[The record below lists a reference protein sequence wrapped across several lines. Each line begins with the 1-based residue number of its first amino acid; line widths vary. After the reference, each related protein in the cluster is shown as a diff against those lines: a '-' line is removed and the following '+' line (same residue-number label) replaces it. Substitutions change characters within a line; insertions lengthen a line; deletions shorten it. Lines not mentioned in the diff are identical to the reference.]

1 MSKWLPIVSKKGM
14 LFFYDKSTGNVQ
26 YTYPKEYD
34 NKTRKYIGVFFKL
47 WKKTPIP
54 NQSSYCWKN
63 AQTKVVQYVKPSSTT
78 YIFEACLLDNFA
90 FVELYIEYNGNI
102 NISDTNQRNCIHYA
116 VMNDNDKMVK
126 LLLKLGCDGE
136 QKDNVGDTPLH
147 YALLYRSY
155 KCMRVLVEGGC
166 NLNYKNEKGETI
178 MHFAVKN
185 RNVKLIYYLVSKGAT
200 ISVKN
205 KLGEFPIDY
214 AVKENNWGMVKILT
228 KLSKVIIAE
237 KELEYEEEENAQTEK
252 INSDDEI
259 NNESRIESDIDFYKN
274 NKENKNNNIFN
285 LLEDSE
291 REDIK
296 SKKKKKK
303 KEKLLLRKDI
313 KEDSIFDG
321 GGKLKITKFLQNKNK
336 FDKHEHKNSTKKNNT
351 NYSHNNKISIDEI
364 NFLRESIT
372 ERHPP
377 NPKLKVKENFR
388 YNSPKE
394 LDLQYKKIKH
404 ERIKEYK
411 QNLTSRSS
419 SSLSTSVNS
428 SFLSISSISSS
439 LSTIY
444 STLSSCAIP
453 IFNISKNILSK
464 FYQYSKQKSL
474 KFLKI
479 SKKFFQNVKIFINT
493 PPDIENQIEY
503 INYMSSSFDH
513 NMVNKL
519 KTSYIS
525 EKDVKLIQSS
535 EFKESKK
542 ITKKQKIKYN
552 IYRGRVVNKFQ
563 CIFNKKKE
571 KKYIFSFPKYILYK
585 RDNET
590 ISYKKY
596 INLLHKFKKDTQF
609 IKCLKQQYN
618 QTKND
623 YKKHS
628 VHLPLFIDIS
638 KEDNEY
644 NPQSSRSNGSAYENI
659 LKSIN
664 NINRIIDTATS
675 TRSINICRT
684 KQNQNG
690 EIDESHWDNLDM
702 LSYLKPTVTEDDN
715 EVEIEDLL
723 KEYNNKL
730 TSLKNTNIIM
740 TTQNTFSIINK
751 GK

>member
-34 NKTRKYIGVFFKL
+34 NKTRKYVGVFFKL
-47 WKKTPIP
+47 WKKAPIP
-54 NQSSYCWKN
+54 NQNSYCWKN
-63 AQTKVVQYVKPSSTT
+63 SQTKVVQYVKPSSTT

-90 FVELYIEYNGNI
+90 FIELYIEYNGNI

-136 QKDNVGDTPLH
+136 QKDNLGDTPLH

-166 NLNYKNEKGETI
+166 NLNEKNEKGETI
-178 MHFAVKN
+178 MHLAVKN

-200 ISVKN
+200 ISLKN

-228 KLSKVIIAE
+228 KLSKVVIAE
-237 KELEYEEEENAQTEK
+237 KELEYEEEEKEEM
-252 INSDDEI
+252 NSDNEM
-259 NNESRIESDIDFYKN
+259 NNESSSESEIEFQKKN
-274 NKENKNNNIFN
+274 KRNINNNIFN
-285 LLEDSE
+285 VLEDSE
-291 REDIK
+291 REDSNK
-296 SKKKKKK
+296 NRKKKKKN
-303 KEKLLLRKDI
+303 EKLLLRKDI
-313 KEDSIFDG
+313 NEDSIFDG
-321 GGKLKITKFLQNKNK
+321 GGKLENVNFIQ
-336 FDKHEHKNSTKKNNT
+336 KNSKSDRHKPQKKSIKKD
-351 NYSHNNKISIDEI
+351 NYNHNNKISIDEI
-364 NFLRESIT
+364 NFLREGTT

-377 NPKLKVKENFR
+377 TQKLKIKENSR
-388 YNSPKE
+388 YGSPQK

-411 QNLTSRSS
+411 QNLTFRSS
-419 SSLSTSVNS
+419 SSLSTSGNS

-444 STLSSCAIP
+444 SALSSCAIP
-453 IFNISKNILSK
+453 MLNISKNILSK

-474 KFLKI
+474 KFWKI
-479 SKKFFQNVKIFINT
+479 SQKFIQNLKIFINT

-513 NMVNKL
+513 NMINKL

-525 EKDVKLIQSS
+525 EKEVKLIQSR
-535 EFKESKK
+535 EFKEPKK
-542 ITKKQKIKYN
+542 NKKKQKIISN

-563 CIFNKKKE
+563 CIFNKKRE
-571 KKYIFSFPKYILYK
+571 KKYIYTFPKYILYK
-585 RDNET
+585 NDNEI

-596 INLLHKFKKDTQF
+596 INLLHKFKRDTQF
-609 IKCLKQQYN
+609 IKCLKEQYKH
-618 QTKND
+618 TKND
-623 YKKHS
+623 YKKHIL
-628 VHLPLFIDIS
+628 HLPLFIDIS
-638 KEDNEY
+638 REENE
-644 NPQSSRSNGSAYENI
+644 NNLQSSRSNGSAYENI

-675 TRSINICRT
+675 TRSINICRN
-684 KQNQNG
+684 KPNQNG

-740 TTQNTFSIINK
+740 TTQNAFSIINK
-751 GK
+751 EK